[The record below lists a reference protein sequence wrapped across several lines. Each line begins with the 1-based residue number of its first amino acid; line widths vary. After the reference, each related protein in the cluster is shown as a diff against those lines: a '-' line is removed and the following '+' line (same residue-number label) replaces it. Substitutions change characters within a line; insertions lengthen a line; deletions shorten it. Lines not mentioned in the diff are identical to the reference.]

1 VASGIIEGW
10 SSVAWWKWNNAI
22 SPWLHANG
30 LNNLRALP
38 FVVPS
43 CRFGVHKRA
52 KKPRYALKVPDAV
65 EYG

>member
-1 VASGIIEGW
+1 MVEVEQRHLAL
-10 SSVAWWKWNNAI
+10 ATCQRAQ
-22 SPWLHANG
+22 PAG